1 MLETVPPAKAAKP
14 VLAPLILHA
23 RAAAKVLNMSAS
35 KFYELL
41 RDPHNAPP
49 SFHIGRNRYFSV
61 SSLESWIM
69 EQEQR
74 TRCAAAV

>member
-1 MLETVPPAKAAKP
+1 MLETVPPAKTTP
-14 VLAPLILHA
+14 APLMLHA
-23 RAAAKVLNMSAS
+23 RAAARALNMSIS
-35 KFYELL
+35 KLYELL
-41 RDPHNAPP
+41 ATPNAPP

-61 SSLESWIM
+61 SSLESWIS

>member
-1 MLETVPPAKAAKP
+1 MSTQS
-14 VLAPLILHA
+14 PLMLHA
-23 RAAAKVLNMSAS
+23 RAAAKALNMSAS

-41 RDPHNAPP
+41 ATPNAPP

-69 EQEQR
+69 KQEQG

>member
-1 MLETVPPAKAAKP
+1 M
-14 VLAPLILHA
+14 LHA
-23 RAAAKVLNMSAS
+23 RAAAKALNMSAS

-41 RDPHNAPP
+41 RDPANSPP

-61 SSLESWIM
+61 SSLESWIA

-74 TRCAAAV
+74 TRRIAAV